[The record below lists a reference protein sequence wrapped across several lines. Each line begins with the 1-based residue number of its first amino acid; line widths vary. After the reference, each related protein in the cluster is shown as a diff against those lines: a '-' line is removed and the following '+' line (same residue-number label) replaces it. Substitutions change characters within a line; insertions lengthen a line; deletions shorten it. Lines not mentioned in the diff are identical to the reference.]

1 MVSAAILCIVVR
13 VDTKICVSMYLCL
26 CVVACVTRSARLCI
40 LFVGVCVR
48 ALAAVLIGLLY

>member
-13 VDTKICVSMYLCL
+13 VDTKICVSMHLCL

-40 LFVGVCVR
+40 LFVGVCVCAR
-48 ALAAVLIGLLY
+48 